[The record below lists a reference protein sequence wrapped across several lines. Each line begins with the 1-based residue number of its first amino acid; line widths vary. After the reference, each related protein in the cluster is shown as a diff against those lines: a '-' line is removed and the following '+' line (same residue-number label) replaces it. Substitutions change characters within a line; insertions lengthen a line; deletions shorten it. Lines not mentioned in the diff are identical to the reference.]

1 MIMSRL
7 QTTIIIIYWS
17 FCWQNTRWTEFIS
30 TRYYRMIT
38 TDYLFS
44 QFHILILIVWHN
56 KNCLLMI
63 LPIFLPTSGKDCLTL
78 SDPEQALMLHFH
90 FGTAILR
97 SSVLFKFWQY
107 FTTLPLSQTV
117 LNRFFVLFQCHTYST

>member
-38 TDYLFS
+38 TDYLCS
-44 QFHILILIVWHN
+44 QFHILILIVWHY
-56 KNCLLMI
+56 KDCLLLI
-63 LPIFLPTSGKDCLTL
+63 LPIFLPTAHCLTL
-78 SDPEQALMLHFH
+78 RDPEQALMLHFH
-90 FGTAILR
+90 FGTTILR
-97 SSVLFKFWQY
+97 SSVLFKFLQC
-107 FTTLPLSQTV
+107 FTTLSLSQNV
-117 LNRFFVLFQCHTYST
+117 LNRIFVLFQCHTYST